1 MVGRE
6 NEEVTSLPPSQP
18 GEVIWLFGSWWRFSA
33 DRERGVGS
41 GKGERFGGKGK
52 VGVGKGNGRWERGL
66 GGGKGGWV
74 GGARWVGEGEV
85 DRDDPVWHKINLK
98 KESI

>member
-33 DRERGVGS
+33 DLERGVGILECVES
-41 GKGERFGGKGK
+41 EEC
-52 VGVGKGNGRWERGL
+52 VESMGR
-66 GGGKGGWV
+66 V
-74 GGARWVGEGEV
+74 
-85 DRDDPVWHKINLK
+85 
-98 KESI
+98 ESIGRVESVWRVESGECVKSCECGES